1 MTLKVHCPEC
11 RGQFQVDGE
20 ESRSRFDCPFCS
32 APFRFQDK
40 QTVVL
45 SSSPLTEVLI
55 EKIEN
60 PSEPSEVPPTKPP
73 VDTSAPTVAAP
84 ESTTP
89 TGSSKPFRPTSSPF
103 PPSGP
108 TPEEL
113 TPLRAGDVLQGY
125 RLEEVI
131 GWGGMSVVF
140 RGNQLSLGRNV
151 AVKVMRHEL
160 GEDPE
165 FSRRFLNE
173 ARALAEL
180 SHPNIV
186 QVIDQGIHEG
196 NHFLVMEYID
206 GVSLR
211 DVLSERRLTAAEAL
225 K

>member
-89 TGSSKPFRPTSSPF
+89 TGSSKPP
-103 PPSGP
+103 
-108 TPEEL
+108 
-113 TPLRAGDVLQGY
+113 AGGNAL
-125 RLEEVI
+125 
-131 GWGGMSVVF
+131 GGN
-140 RGNQLSLGRNV
+140 G
-151 AVKVMRHEL
+151 
-160 GEDPE
+160 
-165 FSRRFLNE
+165 
-173 ARALAEL
+173 
-180 SHPNIV
+180 
-186 QVIDQGIHEG
+186 
-196 NHFLVMEYID
+196 
-206 GVSLR
+206 
-211 DVLSERRLTAAEAL
+211 AEASAVAGAVPAKSRPRAAGTKLESVAPIPRRSSEVDIARL
-225 K
+225 KGYEGDPCPECQQLTLVRNGTCLRCDSCGATTGCS